1 MKQSFKFF
9 KLPALLIVAVML
21 MVACSPAVTPPPVV
35 VEPPPVITVSME
47 DLAGSYEGEWAM
59 SPMMKPLASLVMKE
73 DNTYE
78 FYLSIMGLM
87 EEGTFEIQ
95 NDYVVAFT
103 SAAGGEPIKGKYDE
117 GFLTV
122 AFPINN
128 SPTEISYMQV
138 GSPEDV
144 YQGFL
149 GDYRTTVMGRL
160 HLLIGLRKG
169 QQYIDYYSKQTGTFK
184 VSGGKITLT
193 PSDNSIAP
201 MTGPISLSTKD
212 FTVSMELMGPGRP
225 SELTFTKIAPEDVAV
240 YKGRST
246 VGMAGFTDV
255 TLLLK
260 PGNAFEIL
268 TASPRGVGY
277 FVVEEDGKIVLTY
290 MDPPTTPD
298 GEEYIMTGTTANQDV
313 FATGNKIS
321 IESVKYT
328 LSMGDGPRIMDLL
341 DVEFTLEP

>member
-1 MKQSFKFF
+1 MKQSFKMF
-9 KLPALLIVAVML
+9 KLSALLIVVVMS

-35 VEPPPVITVSME
+35 VVPPPVITVSME

-59 SPMMKPLASLVMKE
+59 SPMMKPLASLVLKE

-87 EEGTFEIQ
+87 EEGSFEIQ

-103 SAAGGEPIKGKYDE
+103 SASGGEAIKGKYDE

-122 AFPINN
+122 AFTINN
-128 SPTEISYMQV
+128 KPTEISYMQV
-138 GSPEDV
+138 GTPEDV

-169 QQYIDYYSKQTGTFK
+169 QQYIDYYNKQTGTFR

-201 MTGPISLSTKD
+201 MTGPIRNRKS
-212 FTVSMELMGPGRP
+212 
-225 SELTFTKIAPEDVAV
+225 
-240 YKGRST
+240 
-246 VGMAGFTDV
+246 
-255 TLLLK
+255 
-260 PGNAFEIL
+260 
-268 TASPRGVGY
+268 GV
-277 FVVEEDGKIVLTY
+277 
-290 MDPPTTPD
+290 
-298 GEEYIMTGTTANQDV
+298 
-313 FATGNKIS
+313 
-321 IESVKYT
+321 
-328 LSMGDGPRIMDLL
+328 
-341 DVEFTLEP
+341 